1 MIPKNVEKITMT
13 KEDYDRNVEKLL
25 FDKVNAE
32 LKLVKIQE
40 YLKNKNY
47 INVGYFIEDEEGR
60 DIFIDVK
67 GDILD
72 IIKEGKYE

>member
-25 FDKVNAE
+25 FDQVNAE

-40 YLKNKNY
+40 
-47 INVGYFIEDEEGR
+47 
-60 DIFIDVK
+60 
-67 GDILD
+67 
-72 IIKEGKYE
+72 